1 MSTIMHESEWL
12 FVSLDMIFLY
22 QTIPCSFH
30 LTCSKDQ
37 KFDPINIFTQ
47 SLKNKNTY

>member
-1 MSTIMHESEWL
+1 MSNQHAWIRMIVY
-12 FVSLDMIFLY
+12 FVKYGFLY

-37 KFDPINIFTQ
+37 KLDSTN
-47 SLKNKNTY
+47 LKD